1 MDTVVHFYGLMFLRG
16 NSIFSTGE
24 AALTKFID
32 TSTEDEVNIY
42 LPNEETFAAFKE
54 TAAMIANKNLTS
66 YESLPTYFIRM
77 KNEVAREEA

>member
-1 MDTVVHFYGLMFLRG
+1 MFLRG

-32 TSTEDEVNIY
+32 ICNKDEVNIY

-66 YESLPTYFIRM
+66 NEGLQAYFRQDE
-77 KNEVAREEA
+77 K

>member
-1 MDTVVHFYGLMFLRG
+1 MRG

-32 TSTEDEVNIY
+32 ICNKDEVNIY
-42 LPNEETFAAFKE
+42 LPNEETFAAFKK

-77 KNEVAREEA
+77 KNKVAREEA

>member
-32 TSTEDEVNIY
+32 TS
-42 LPNEETFAAFKE
+42 NEETLAAFKE

-66 YESLPTYFIRM
+66 YESLPTYFIRI
-77 KNEVAREEA
+77 KNKVAREEA

>member
-1 MDTVVHFYGLMFLRG
+1 MDTLVHFYGLMFLRG

-32 TSTEDEVNIY
+32 TS
-42 LPNEETFAAFKE
+42 NEETLAAFKE

-77 KNEVAREEA
+77 KNKVAREEA

>member
-1 MDTVVHFYGLMFLRG
+1 MDTLVHFYGLMFLRG

-24 AALTKFID
+24 ATLTKFID
-32 TSTEDEVNIY
+32 TGNEDEVNIY
-42 LPNEETFAAFKE
+42 LPNEETLAAFKE
-54 TAAMIANKNLTS
+54 KAAMIANKNLTS

>member
-1 MDTVVHFYGLMFLRG
+1 M
-16 NSIFSTGE
+16 
-24 AALTKFID
+24 TKFID
-32 TSTEDEVNIY
+32 ICNKDEVNIY

-54 TAAMIANKNLTS
+54 TATMIANKNLTS

>member
-1 MDTVVHFYGLMFLRG
+1 MDTLVHFYGLMFLRG

-32 TSTEDEVNIY
+32 TS
-42 LPNEETFAAFKE
+42 NEETLAAFKE

-66 YESLPTYFIRM
+66 YESLPTYFIRI
-77 KNEVAREEA
+77 KNKVAREEA

>member
-32 TSTEDEVNIY
+32 TS
-42 LPNEETFAAFKE
+42 NEETLAAFKE